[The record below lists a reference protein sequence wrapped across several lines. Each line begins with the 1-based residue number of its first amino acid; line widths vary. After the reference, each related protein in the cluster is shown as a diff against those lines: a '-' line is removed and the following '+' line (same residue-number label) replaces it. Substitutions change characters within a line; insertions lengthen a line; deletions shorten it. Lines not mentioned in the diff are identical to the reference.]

1 MADPYGRLTFI
12 RVYCVKKGS
21 YVLNSTKDK
30 KERVSR
36 LVILKADERSD
47 VDELRAGD
55 LGAALGLKTP
65 SQEIH
70 LCDDNAPVILESLF
84 IPEPVISVAVE
95 PKTKHMEAVQGA
107 AIAV

>member
-1 MADPYGRLTFI
+1 VL
-12 RVYCVKKGS
+12 KKGS

-55 LGAALGLKTP
+55 LALGLKQT
-65 SQEIH
+65 QEIRS
-70 LCDDNAPVILESLF
+70 ATITP
-84 IPEPVISVAVE
+84 
-95 PKTKHMEAVQGA
+95 Q
-107 AIAV
+107 

>member
-1 MADPYGRLTFI
+1 VL
-12 RVYCVKKGS
+12 KKGS

-55 LGAALGLKTP
+55 LGRL
-65 SQEIH
+65 
-70 LCDDNAPVILESLF
+70 
-84 IPEPVISVAVE
+84 
-95 PKTKHMEAVQGA
+95 
-107 AIAV
+107 